1 MKSLS
6 ELEARMAE
14 AQLGDVIAL
23 ADGVYDGER
32 CRLEARGT
40 ADQPIVIRAENMG
53 KGGYKGA
60 VAGGGRLYQFCGVSL
75 CGEGECGDSGTGLSH
90 KSLCDDGC
98 SGGQVDT
105 GEGGEPGG

>member
-1 MKSLS
+1 MTLS
-6 ELEARMAE
+6 ELEARVAE
-14 AQLGDVIAL
+14 AQPGDVITL

-32 CRLEARGT
+32 CKLAARGT

-60 VAGGGRLYQFCGVSL
+60 VAAGGRLYQFCGVSL
-75 CGEGECGDSGTGLSH
+75 CGEGECGDSREGLSH

-98 SGGQVDT
+98 AGWQVDT
-105 GEGGEPGG
+105 GEGREPGG

>member
-6 ELEARMAE
+6 ELEARVAE
-14 AQLGDVIAL
+14 AQPGDVIAL
-23 ADGVYDGER
+23 ADGMYDGER

-53 KGGYKGA
+53 KAVIKAPLLLVGDYISFVGLHFVEKGS
-60 VAGGGRLYQFCGVSL
+60 VEIR
-75 CGEGECGDSGTGLSH
+75 GTGLSH

-98 SGGQVDT
+98 AGWQVDT
-105 GEGGEPGG
+105 GEGREPGG